1 MLHSRR
7 YWMQPLSGLSPVL
20 RSEPWGWQS
29 CWGGCTGRWCYCLWC
44 PPSCSHWWPN
54 DHFHSG
60 YSPRR
65 HRTLSALAQ
74 GSLTV
79 GKRNGFEL
87 VVLMLRND
95 HPKLSYGGLSWG
107 HGELLKEN
115 PEAQDCA
122 GLRALPHP
130 QLHPT
135 RTHVLKDEGNWGV
148 EVLCVIEV
156 DKGGYHIWQQ
166 DGGDFLSQDH
176 LHLMQNYLL
185 LSIQDQ
191 RDIGKQF
198 SHPWCRDKAH
208 HNRTCRTGA
217 KLTSWGAQHDL
228 FFRWTLSFC
237 LRHTAVLVKLHFF
250 GHIFANLSH
259 CEASVSFI
267 SLNCYL
273 NH

>member
-7 YWMQPLSGLSPVL
+7 YWMQPLSELSPVL
-20 RSEPWGWQS
+20 CSEPWGWQS

-79 GKRNGFEL
+79 GKINRFEL

-115 PEAQDCA
+115 PEAQDCVQDS
-122 GLRALPHP
+122 GLFHTHSSIPPGLTCWKMKVTGELRFCVLLRLIKADTIFDSRMGEISCLK
-130 QLHPT
+130 T
-135 RTHVLKDEGNWGV
+135 ICISCRTIASSVSRTKETLASKFLIPGV
-148 EVLCVIEV
+148 ETRPTTIGPAGQEQSWHLGVPNMTSSL
-156 DKGGYHIWQQ
+156 DGLFHFASHIP
-166 DGGDFLSQDH
+166 
-176 LHLMQNYLL
+176 
-185 LSIQDQ
+185 
-191 RDIGKQF
+191 QF
-198 SHPWCRDKAH
+198 
-208 HNRTCRTGA
+208 
-217 KLTSWGAQHDL
+217 
-228 FFRWTLSFC
+228 
-237 LRHTAVLVKLHFF
+237 
-250 GHIFANLSH
+250 
-259 CEASVSFI
+259 
-267 SLNCYL
+267 
-273 NH
+273 